1 MPAVYVHLS
10 GKNIDDAALRAAGI
24 EIEEN
29 KQERHKMK
37 PKNCPRCHQVVGATF
52 NLCPYCGYS
61 LTIEQAMSEDEM
73 EMEADDEV
81 VKLLAS
87 DPRLMEVLKR
97 ALKKL

>member
-1 MPAVYVHLS
+1 MTNATPVRHKKQANVTLTP
-10 GKNIDDAALRAAGI
+10 GI
-24 EIEEN
+24 YEKLE
-29 KQERHKMK
+29 ERHKMK
-37 PKNCPRCHQVVGATF
+37 PKNCPMCHQVVGATF